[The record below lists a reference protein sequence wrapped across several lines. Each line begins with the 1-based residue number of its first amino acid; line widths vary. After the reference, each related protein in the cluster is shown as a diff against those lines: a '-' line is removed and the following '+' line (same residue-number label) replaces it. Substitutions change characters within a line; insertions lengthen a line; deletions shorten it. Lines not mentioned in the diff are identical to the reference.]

1 MEWAILQNV
10 QISCSSD
17 EVPYFVE
24 RMLSGYYMDEKIV
37 AFQLGLINWK
47 LETDY
52 QVTCFRASDNGLLY
66 ENDSLRFI
74 GRLKDLFPISLCFYY
89 ENSIVCIVRTL
100 GQMSVTPDILT
111 DFLKRNGLRGGIS
124 MQFHNFMHL
133 EYAYIQCKQALQYS
147 HKPGTSFLEIYK
159 SSMIENINQVTSLK
173 SLCHPTLLNYWE
185 KGGEKKLEY
194 IRCLQIFLQNGRNIT
209 EAALK
214 LSIHRNTLIYRIVYM
229 GNLLNLDLRAGYLE
243 NELLF
248 VLLMSCNII
257 AHRFRQRNL
266 ICLPEI

>member
-1 MEWAILQNV
+1 
-10 QISCSSD
+10 
-17 EVPYFVE
+17 
-24 RMLSGYYMDEKIV
+24 MLSGYYMDEKIV

-52 QVTCFRASDNGLLY
+52 QVACFRAADNGLLY
-66 ENDSLRFI
+66 ENDSMRFI
-74 GRLKDLFPISLCFYY
+74 GHLKDLFPISLCFYY

-100 GQMSVTPDILT
+100 GQISVTHDALA

-147 HKPGTSFLEIYK
+147 EKPGTEFQQIYK
-159 SSMIENINQVTSLK
+159 YSVLENISQVTSLK
-173 SLCHPTLLNYWE
+173 SLCHPTLLDYLE
-185 KGGEKKLEY
+185 KGGEKRLEY
-194 IRCLQIFLQNGRNIT
+194 IRCLQVFLQNGRNLT

-229 GNLLNLDLRAGYLE
+229 GNLLNLDLRSGYLE
-243 NELLF
+243 DGLLF

-257 AHRFRQRNL
+257 EFLERKADKNKT
-266 ICLPEI
+266 